1 MKVGLYFGS
10 FNPIHNGH
18 LAIAN
23 YIVDFTEI
31 DELWFVVS
39 PQNPLKDKVSL
50 APDNQRLEMVKRAI
64 PLNENRFKVCDIEMG
79 MPKPSYT
86 IDTLK
91 VLEIKYPDKEFNLIL
106 GSDSMDSIT
115 KWKDYNELIYNHKIY
130 VYPREGSNIKELANT
145 YPIKIIRAPLVDFSS
160 TKIRQKIWNGENVR
174 NLIPDSVLDYIKD
187 LGLYKTK

>member
-10 FNPIHNGH
+10 FNPVHNGH

-23 YIVDFTEI
+23 YIVDFTEV

-39 PQNPLKDKVSL
+39 PQNPLKDKEIL
-50 APDNQRLEMVKRAI
+50 APDYQRLEMVKRAI
-64 PLNENRFKVCDIEMG
+64 PINENRFMVCDIEMT

-91 VLEIKYPDKEFNLIL
+91 ALEKEYPDKHFYVIL

-115 KWKDYNELIYNHKIY
+115 KWKDYIELINNHKIF
-130 VYPREGSNIKELANT
+130 VYPREGSNIEELAKT
-145 YPIKIIRAPLVDFSS
+145 YPIRIINAPLVDYSS
-160 TKIRQKIWNGENVR
+160 TSIRQSLEQGKDVR
-174 NLIPDSVLDYIKD
+174 SLIPDSVLDYIKD
-187 LGLYKTK
+187 LRLYQTK